1 MEWEVVDPDLLSWEI
16 EIKRLRKLVKKKSEL
31 IKKLKSGE
39 EHQNLAVKLEKSR
52 EDCQR
57 WRDYV
62 DELYGTIELKD
73 TLYYRSEDAYKR
85 LHDKFEANFK
95 FHEYIKDVLVQTADL
110 MEKHDAVRE
119 QSKTVQERVQATSR
133 KRRTRRPHGTSACA
147 PQL

>member
-1 MEWEVVDPDLLSWEI
+1 MGQEITEIDVSSWEI
-16 EIKRLRKLVKKKSEL
+16 EIKRLRKLVRKKSEL

-39 EHQNLAVKLEKSR
+39 EYKTLTAKLEKNLKER
-52 EDCQR
+52 QALH
-57 WRDYV
+57 DYI
-62 DELYGTIELKD
+62 DDLYGKMDLKD

-119 QSKTVQERVQATSR
+119 QGKAVQKRVQAAGR
-133 KRRTRRPHGTSACA
+133 KRRTREPNGASAGA
-147 PQL
+147 SSL